1 MWDKA
6 NLMLVGGA
14 DTPWH
19 WGHWGHSGW
28 GWVMDLH
35 GLTWVLFLVLVVLAV
50 VLLVRAALRGNP
62 PAQVAE
68 PGGASAV
75 AVLDARYAR
84 GEIDRGDYLE
94 RQRGLS

>member
-6 NLMLVGGA
+6 NLMLVGAGNGGG
-14 DTPWH
+14 PWH
-19 WGHWGHSGW
+19 WGHGGW
-28 GWVMDLH
+28 DWTMGFH
-35 GLTWVLFLVLVVLAV
+35 GLTWLLFLVLVVLAV

-68 PGGASAV
+68 PGGPLAV

-84 GEIDRGDYLE
+84 GEIDRGEYLE
-94 RQRGLS
+94 CKRDLS